1 MARDEKNVPGLY
13 LMPNG
18 KPWPTRKGKRSPN
31 SPRCPA
37 TWDDGARVC
46 RNYPG
51 EGTVHVGLG
60 YCRGHSNAL
69 TEELWR
75 EAMDVARE
83 LNITPW
89 DALLKS
95 VRVAAGRAA
104 WVDAQLADAVRR
116 NDGESGAPEVKGWL
130 RESRDERMIMSR
142 VAKAAIDA
150 GVAERMVRQTEL
162 EGEIVAEVIGRVLDK
177 LDLPQEKRVL
187 AFDEAHRQL
196 LALEAPSGTP
206 TTVEGEW
213 KPFGDDDNPGTR
225 PGSEGGS

>member
-1 MARDEKNVPGLY
+1 
-13 LMPNG
+13 
-18 KPWPTRKGKRSPN
+18 
-31 SPRCPA
+31 
-37 TWDDGARVC
+37 
-46 RNYPG
+46 
-51 EGTVHVGLG
+51 
-60 YCRGHSNAL
+60 
-69 TEELWR
+69 
-75 EAMDVARE
+75 MDVARE

-116 NDGESGAPEVKGWL
+116 NDGEPGAPEVKGWL

-213 KPFGDDDNPGTR
+213 KPFGDGDDPGGDAR
-225 PGSEGGS
+225 REGGSQR